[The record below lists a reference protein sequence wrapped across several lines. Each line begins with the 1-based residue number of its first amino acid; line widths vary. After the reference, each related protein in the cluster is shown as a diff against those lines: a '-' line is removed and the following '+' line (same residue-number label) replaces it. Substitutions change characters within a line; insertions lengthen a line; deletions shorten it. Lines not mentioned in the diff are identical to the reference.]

1 MIFGRRLFLL
11 RKAMT
16 ETDLDVFIVMDRAN
30 TFYLTGFQGTY
41 SLLMVTEDHALF
53 LTDSRYYE
61 CARNSLPSEYEI
73 VLQMHDGKNQLKSFF
88 TIHGKLRVGFEPQ
101 ISYEKFRWLGDAVRP
116 ARLVETKD
124 IIDPLRRTKD
134 EDELRCIRRAAA
146 LGDRCFQR
154 ICHEIKPGICERE
167 LALQIRRFFEDAG
180 AEGES
185 FPAIVAF
192 GPNAALPHHQ
202 TSRRKLKKGDV
213 VLIDM
218 GCRIKGYCSDMT
230 RTLFLDTAR
239 EKEREIYR
247 IVLEAQTKG
256 LEAVKPGLPAREVD
270 EVVRQHI
277 IGEGYGDAFGHNTGH
292 GVGIEIHESPVLG
305 PQSADLLQEGMIIT
319 IEPGIYCPRFSGVRI
334 EDLVL
339 VTKEGAQCL
348 SKSSKQMRI
357 L

>member
-1 MIFGRRLFLL
+1 MIFARRLFCL
-11 RKAMT
+11 RKAMN

-30 TFYLTGFQGTY
+30 TFYLTGFQGTH
-41 SLLMVTEDHALF
+41 SLIMVTEDRALF

-61 CARNSLPSEYEI
+61 CARKSLPSEYDV
-73 VLQMHDGKNQLKSFF
+73 VLQKQDGKNQLRSFF
-88 TIHGKLRVGFEPQ
+88 AIHGKLRIGFEQKIP
-101 ISYEKFRWLGDAVRP
+101 YEKFRWLSDSVRP
-116 ARLVETKD
+116 GRLVETND
-124 IIDPLRRTKD
+124 LLEPLRLVKD
-134 EDELRCIRRAAA
+134 DEELRHIRRAA
-146 LGDRCFQR
+146 LLVDRCFTM
-154 ICHEIKPGICERE
+154 ICRQIKPGVTERA
-167 LALQIRRFFEDAG
+167 LAVQIRRFFEDAG

-185 FPAIVAF
+185 FPAIVAS
-192 GPNAALPHHQ
+192 GANAALPHHQ
-202 TSRRKLKKGDV
+202 TSHRKLRKGDV

-230 RTLFLDTAR
+230 RTVFLLSAR

-256 LEAVKPGLPAREVD
+256 LEAVKPGVPVSLVD
-270 EVVRQHI
+270 EAVRRHI
-277 IGEGYGDAFGHNTGH
+277 SQAGYHDAFGHNTGH
-292 GVGIEIHESPVLG
+292 GVGIEIHEPPVIG
-305 PQSADLLQEGMIIT
+305 PQSDHILREGMIIT

-348 SKSSKQMRI
+348 SKTSKKMRI